1 MLPDYNAYISDESFL
16 FPGWPENN
24 LDVGKMKKWSVRQF
38 FRRTMG
44 LITTSNNLR
53 ALLEM
58 NAAKL
63 LQENKIDGNIR
74 LLIAFF
80 YTYIYI
86 YILCIC

>member
-1 MLPDYNAYISDESFL
+1 
-16 FPGWPENN
+16 
-24 LDVGKMKKWSVRQF
+24 
-38 FRRTMG
+38 MG

-74 LLIAFF
+74 
-80 YTYIYI
+80 
-86 YILCIC
+86 

>member
-1 MLPDYNAYISDESFL
+1 MLPDYNSYISDESFL
-16 FPGWPENN
+16 FPGWPENHLN
-24 LDVGKMKKWSVRQF
+24 VSKMKKWSVRQF

-74 LLIAFF
+74 
-80 YTYIYI
+80 
-86 YILCIC
+86 